1 VLNSPNFLFTEPS
14 LTRSCGFTK
23 GPQPTPQP
31 TPYVPAS
38 QQSTQ
43 IDGADRSVNVA
54 SNQRGKQM
62 PKKKKIAIIVGTIV
76 PAVVITAVILMVVF
90 LRTEVFVIQ
99 SANTKQDWMDAMAI
113 AFNEKRKPITSDIYE
128 KGAYSNEIC

>member
-1 VLNSPNFLFTEPS
+1 
-14 LTRSCGFTK
+14 
-23 GPQPTPQP
+23 
-31 TPYVPAS
+31 
-38 QQSTQ
+38 
-43 IDGADRSVNVA
+43 
-54 SNQRGKQM
+54 M

-113 AFNEKRKPITSDIYE
+113 AFNEKRKPYNIRNI
-128 KGAYSNEIC
+128 